1 MAGITL
7 AQLAQ
12 VEKDPMAKFMELKIL
27 RDSKVMS
34 FLPFENI
41 NTLRVGA
48 SWWETLPTGGTWR
61 SLNEGYSSYEDGQLG
76 EGQEALFGFGGDITF
91 DRLLEK
97 LGNTIKDP
105 IQLQIEGRLKSMTID
120 WNNTFINGD
129 PATNVKQFTGLKKR
143 VANLPTRQTVYFA
156 GSTSAPLDPTNSAA
170 NARAFFDKL
179 DEMWTYCNAGMIDL
193 IVCNEAVKLGFGRV
207 HRYMQSAGAYL
218 DTTKDVIGREFLTWK
233 GKPLIDMGLLKD
245 ASTEIITNTE
255 VAGDAGADST
265 SVYFVSLNTDDG
277 LYGIQIEPL
286 KVYDP
291 LAGGEMESKPSK
303 LRRVDWWN
311 GLANFGRYCIVRG
324 RNLAAP
330 SSWT

>member
-1 MAGITL
+1 MGITL

-12 VEKDPMAKFMELKIL
+12 VEKDPMTKFMALKIL
-27 RDSKVMS
+27 RDSKIMS

-76 EGQEALFGFGGDITF
+76 EGQEALYGFGGDITF

-120 WNNTFINGD
+120 WNNAFINGD
-129 PATNVKQFTGLKKR
+129 PAVDPKQFTGIKKR
-143 VANLPTRQTVYFA
+143 VANLPTRQTVWFA
-156 GSTSAPLDPTNSAA
+156 ASNAAPLDPTASNA
-170 NARAFFDKL
+170 NARKFFDKL
-179 DEMWTYCNAGMIDL
+179 DEAWLYCNGGSVNM
-193 IVCNEAVKLGFGRV
+193 IVCNESMKLGFGRV
-207 HRYMQSAGAYL
+207 HRYIQSTGSYL
-218 DTTKDVIGREFLTWK
+218 DTTKDTLGREFLTWK
-233 GKPLIDMGLLKD
+233 GVPLVDPGLLKNM
-245 ASTEIITNTE
+245 STEIILNTE
-255 VAGDAGADST
+255 VAGDGGADST
-265 SVYFVSLNTDDG
+265 SLYFVSLNTDDG

-286 KVYDP
+286 RVYDP
-291 LAGGEMESKPSK
+291 LNGGEMEDKPSK

-311 GLANFGRYCIVRG
+311 GLAMFGRYCIVRA
-324 RNLAAP
+324 RNIEQPAD
-330 SSWT
+330 WT